1 MKEPI
6 TPKSIIVH
14 QLRQLWLR
22 SRERAEALR
31 SSQYCCVH
39 CGVKKSV
46 KKGFEQKIEV
56 HHKEGVCNWDKII
69 EVIRE
74 QLLCSPDKLEA
85 LCPGCHDKI

>member
-1 MKEPI
+1 MQ

-14 QLRQLWLR
+14 NLRLLWMR
-22 SRERAEALR
+22 SRERGEAMKR
-31 SSQYCCVH
+31 SGYTCERCH
-39 CGVKKSV
+39 TKKST

-85 LCPGCHDKI
+85 LCPDCHGRI